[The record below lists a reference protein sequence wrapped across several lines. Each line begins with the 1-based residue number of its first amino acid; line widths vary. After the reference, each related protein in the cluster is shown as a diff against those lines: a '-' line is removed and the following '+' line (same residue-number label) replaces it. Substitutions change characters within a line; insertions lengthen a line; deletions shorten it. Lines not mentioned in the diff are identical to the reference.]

1 MLSLMS
7 SEEISFY
14 IADRIRDERL
24 RQGRDTQKTLAEK
37 ADIPHSTY
45 KLIEREG
52 KGSIE
57 NLIRV
62 IAALGKVEDLS
73 HLLAP
78 PPFSPIEELKQ
89 QEKPKR
95 RRVDL
100 KRTKK

>member
-7 SEEISFY
+7 SEEVCFF
-14 IADRIRDERL
+14 IADSIREERL
-24 RQGRDTQKTLAEK
+24 RQGRDTQKSLAAK
-37 ADIPHSTY
+37 ADIPHTTY

-57 NLIRV
+57 NLVRV
-62 IAALGKVEDLS
+62 LSALGKVEDLS
-73 HLLAP
+73 NLIVP
-78 PPFSPIEELKQ
+78 PTFSPIEELKQ
-89 QEKPKR
+89 QNRPKR

>member
-7 SEEISFY
+7 SEEVCFF
-14 IADRIRDERL
+14 IADRIREERL
-24 RQGRDTQKTLAEK
+24 RQGRDTQKSLAEK
-37 ADIPHSTY
+37 ADIPHTTY

-57 NLIRV
+57 NLVRV
-62 IAALGKVEDLS
+62 LSALGKIEDLS
-73 HLLAP
+73 SLITP

-89 QEKPKR
+89 QNRPKR
-95 RRVDL
+95 RRVDF

>member
-7 SEEISFY
+7 PEEVCFF
-14 IADRIRDERL
+14 IADRIREERL
-24 RQGRDTQKTLAEK
+24 RQGHDTQKTLAAK

-57 NLIRV
+57 NLVRV
-62 IAALGKVEDLS
+62 LSALGKIEDLS
-73 HLLAP
+73 SLITP
-78 PPFSPIEELKQ
+78 PSFSPVEELKQ
-89 QEKPKR
+89 QNRPKR
-95 RRVDL
+95 RRVDF